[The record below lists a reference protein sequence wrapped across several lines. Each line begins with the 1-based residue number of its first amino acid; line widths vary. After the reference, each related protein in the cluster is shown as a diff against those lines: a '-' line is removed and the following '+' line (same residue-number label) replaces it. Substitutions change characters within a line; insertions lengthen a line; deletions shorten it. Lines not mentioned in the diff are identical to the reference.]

1 MKSLCT
7 VWPPEAG
14 GYVQTLASKK
24 GIGPAEGSPAG
35 DKPPLLARAK
45 VYKVGIQ
52 VTAPIVAMVILLV
65 LWQVIVV
72 GGHIPDYILP
82 APSSFLPMIGKSW
95 PQLWAATVT
104 TGEEA
109 IVGFLVAIVF
119 SIPLALLLA
128 SIRLVRDMIYPLVV
142 FFQIVP
148 KIAVAPLL
156 IVWFGANQMSV
167 IVLTWALCFFPI
179 LVNSMTGFMAIDQQQ
194 LYITRSMGASR
205 WQTFRY
211 LRLQSALPFIFAG
224 LRVAVVLAVVGV
236 IVGEFVGSNA
246 GLGYIIEAS
255 SGVLNT
261 PLIFA
266 DLVVLTVLG
275 LALNYIVVGAEWLL
289 MPWKRK
295 VGRSLWLWTRTS

>member
-1 MKSLCT
+1 M
-7 VWPPEAG
+7 
-14 GYVQTLASKK
+14 QTAASKQ
-24 GIGPAEGSPAG
+24 GAG
-35 DKPPLLARAK
+35 AADGTSAGNAVPWLARANA
-45 VYKVGIQ
+45 YKIGIQ
-52 VTAPIVAMVILLV
+52 VAAPIAAMVLLLV
-65 LWQVIVV
+65 LWQVIVDGARV
-72 GGHIPDYILP
+72 PNYILP
-82 APSSFLPMIGKSW
+82 APSSFLPMVGKSW
-95 PQLWAATVT
+95 PELWSATVT

-109 IVGFLVAIVF
+109 IVGFLIAIAF

-128 SIRLVRDMIYPLVV
+128 SIRVVRDMVYPLVV
-142 FFQIVP
+142 FFQLVP

-156 IVWFGANQMSV
+156 IVWFGANKLSV

-179 LVNSMTGFMAIDQQQ
+179 LVNSMAGFMAIDPQQ
-194 LYITRSMGASR
+194 LYITRSMGATR

-224 LRVAVVLAVVGV
+224 FRIAVVLAVVGV

-255 SGVLNT
+255 SGILNT

-275 LALNYIVVGAEWLL
+275 LVLNYLVVGAEWLL

-295 VGRSLWLWTRTS
+295 VRRSLWLWAGTP

>member
-1 MKSLCT
+1 M
-7 VWPPEAG
+7 
-14 GYVQTLASKK
+14 QTLASKQ
-24 GIGPAEGSPAG
+24 GAGSAEGAPAG
-35 DKPPLLARAK
+35 DRRPLLARAN

-52 VTAPIVAMVILLV
+52 VAAPIAAMLLLLV
-65 LWQVIVV
+65 LWQVIVA
-72 GGHIPDYILP
+72 GGHVPDYILP
-82 APSSFLPMIGKSW
+82 APSSFLPAIGKNWS
-95 PQLWAATVT
+95 QLWSATVI

-109 IVGFLVAIVF
+109 IVGFLIAIAF

-128 SIRLVRDMIYPLVV
+128 SIRVVRDMVYPLVV
-142 FFQIVP
+142 FFQLVP

-156 IVWFGANQMSV
+156 IVWFGANKMSV

-179 LVNSMTGFMAIDQQQ
+179 LVNSMAGFMAIDQQQ
-194 LYITRSMGASR
+194 LYITKSMGASR

-211 LRLQSALPFIFAG
+211 LRLQSALPYIFAG
-224 LRVAVVLAVVGV
+224 LRIAVVLAVVGV

-255 SGVLNT
+255 SGILNT
-261 PLIFA
+261 SLIFA

-275 LALNYIVVGAEWLL
+275 LVLNYIVVGAEWLL

-295 VGRSLWLWTRTS
+295 VRRSLWLWARTP

>member
-1 MKSLCT
+1 
-7 VWPPEAG
+7 
-14 GYVQTLASKK
+14 VQTLASKQ
-24 GIGPAEGSPAG
+24 GAGSADETPAG
-35 DKPPLLARAK
+35 GKTPLLARAN

-52 VTAPIVAMVILLV
+52 VASPIAAMLLLLV
-65 LWQVIVV
+65 LWQVIVAGAHV
-72 GGHIPDYILP
+72 PNYILP
-82 APSSFLPMIGKSW
+82 APSAFLPAIGKNW
-95 PQLWAATVT
+95 GVLWSATVT

-109 IVGFLVAIVF
+109 IVGFVIAIVF

-128 SIRLVRDMIYPLVV
+128 SIRVVRDMVYPLVV
-142 FFQIVP
+142 FFQVVP

-156 IVWFGANQMSV
+156 IVWFGANKMSV
-167 IVLTWALCFFPI
+167 IILTWALCFFPV
-179 LVNSMTGFMAIDQQQ
+179 LVNSMAGFMAIDQQQ
-194 LYITRSMGASR
+194 LYITKSMGASR

-224 LRVAVVLAVVGV
+224 LRIAVVLAVVGV

-255 SGVLNT
+255 SGILNT
-261 PLIFA
+261 SLIFA

-275 LALNYIVVGAEWLL
+275 LVLNYIVVGAEWLL

-295 VGRSLWLWTRTS
+295 VRRSL

>member
-1 MKSLCT
+1 M
-7 VWPPEAG
+7 
-14 GYVQTLASKK
+14 QTLASKK
-24 GIGPAEGSPAG
+24 GLEPEAPAG
-35 DKPPLLARAK
+35 DKPPLLARAR
-45 VYKVGIQ
+45 VYKVGVQ
-52 VTAPIVAMVILLV
+52 VTAPIAAMIILLV
-65 LWQVIVV
+65 LWQIVVV
-72 GGHIPDYILP
+72 GGRIPDYILP

-95 PQLWAATVT
+95 PQLWSATVT
-104 TGEEA
+104 TGEES
-109 IVGFLVAIVF
+109 IIGFLIAIVF

-128 SIRLVRDMIYPLVV
+128 SIRVIRDMVYPLVV
-142 FFQIVP
+142 FFQLVP
-148 KIAVAPLL
+148 KIAIAPLL
-156 IVWFGANQMSV
+156 IVWFGANQTSV

-179 LVNSMTGFMAIDQQQ
+179 LVNAMAGFMALDEQQ
-194 LYITRSMGASR
+194 LYITKSMGASR

-236 IVGEFVGSNA
+236 IVGEFVGSNS

-275 LALNYIVVGAEWLL
+275 LVLNYIVVGAEWLL

-295 VGRSLWLWTRTS
+295 VRRSLWLWTGIS